1 MRKVLAVIL
10 LALVGCSP
18 STELSM
24 DDQMFA
30 AMMIPHHEQAIEMSN
45 IALTNSTNQQILELA
60 TAIKDAQEPE
70 IDLMKNWAGTMLGAH
85 DGHVMAG
92 MLTAE
97 EIDDLKSAN
106 GVEFDRLFLL
116 GMIKHHQGA
125 IDMAEP
131 VLSSNNP
138 DVAALAESIIQTQQ
152 AEITAMQ
159 NLLAELAE

>member
-10 LALVGCSP
+10 LALVGCSS

-45 IALTNSTNQQILELA
+45 IALTNSSNPQILELA
-60 TAIKDAQEPE
+60 TAIKNAQEPE
-70 IDLMKNWAGTMLGAH
+70 IELMKNWAGPMLAAH

-92 MLTAE
+92 MLTPE
-97 EIDDLKSAN
+97 EIDDLKLAN

-131 VLSSNNP
+131 VLTSNNP

-159 NLLAELAE
+159 NLLAELTD